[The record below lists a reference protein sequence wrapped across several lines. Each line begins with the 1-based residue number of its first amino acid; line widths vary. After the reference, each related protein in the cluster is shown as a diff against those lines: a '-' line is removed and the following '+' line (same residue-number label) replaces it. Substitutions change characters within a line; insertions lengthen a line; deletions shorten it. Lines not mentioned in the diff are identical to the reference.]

1 MRHKR
6 IFVYCAGS
14 LCLIKLKLKW
24 SLHNVLQ
31 YYFFRISVEALKSVF
46 LDGEQYSY
54 QFSNDVF
61 VKDFKNGK
69 PVAYRLVGDLKV
81 VSILTAD
88 DSKLLKF
95 TLNAPQLHVRPHGSD
110 SQAEFNFHKSPID
123 SYKNSDFYA
132 IWKSGNISDIYFQAD
147 ENVALINLKK
157 ALVSLFQFRTSDG
170 DFVENG
176 ATGRCD
182 VRYRETSHTGVRQM
196 KQNCVLEQKV
206 ERIIRPEQPLQMS
219 VQSYRSTDLRF
230 YPDGSIDKIESRDY
244 FHIALAANREIGGSV
259 DSIVTLKSDENG
271 AKVEPVDSK
280 SPKEYL
286 SQLENYKSDG
296 LETTANAAETAVK
309 GSVKKVIKQHED
321 ALSTKSVGTIQSSKA
336 FLESLPLVRAAKKE
350 DLVQLLKHPKLA
362 EIKVSYRISLFSN
375 ENNIGHSF
383 NNAFLFCSYSH
394 RFWIFWVLP
403 VHWMHT
409 TQLNK

>member
-1 MRHKR
+1 M
-6 IFVYCAGS
+6 
-14 LCLIKLKLKW
+14 
-24 SLHNVLQ
+24 
-31 YYFFRISVEALKSVF
+31 
-46 LDGEQYSY
+46 
-54 QFSNDVF
+54 
-61 VKDFKNGK
+61 KDFKNGK

-271 AKVEPVDSK
+271 AKVEPVDSR

-296 LETTANAAETAVK
+296 LETTAYAAETVVN